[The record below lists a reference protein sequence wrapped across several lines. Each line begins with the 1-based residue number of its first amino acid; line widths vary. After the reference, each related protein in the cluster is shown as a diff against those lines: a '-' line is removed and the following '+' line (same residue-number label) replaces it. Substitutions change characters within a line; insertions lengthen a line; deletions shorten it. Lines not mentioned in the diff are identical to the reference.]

1 MSKIVNI
8 HDFFDAEKIGPYQS
22 LLLQSLKESCETDFN
37 PKQICILAI
46 DDNRVHLLSSFNRE
60 DEAGLIMA
68 KGYLDVLQSQATKRF
83 EDKNNDR

>member
-8 HDFFDAEKIGPYQS
+8 HDFFDVDKLGPYQT

-46 DDNRVHLLSSFNRE
+46 DENRVHLLSSFDKE
-60 DEAGLIMA
+60 DEGSLMMA

-83 EDKNNDR
+83 EDKQNDG